1 MITYESN
8 TPRVIGKICD
18 DFNTLL
24 TSFYKKGYFLVE
36 TIVCPLAED
45 NTYNSSERE
54 YNFIPDPTMRYIM
67 RTIARQVKRPFVR
80 VHYNEWREYK
90 RNSKGML
97 VSVPGKPNHYIVEPE
112 IKSSFH
118 VVVPKRVYLSPIIN
132 PLILVSKSK
141 QHRWSRIGEDVPV
154 TTWCNTRDHYFEF
167 KNPQIWRDFEAQ
179 FSERDE
185 FRKALKLPTPT
196 K

>member
-24 TSFYKKGYFLVE
+24 TSFYKKGYFLMEQRV
-36 TIVCPLAED
+36 TPVTED
-45 NTYNSSERE
+45 GLYDYTGRE
-54 YNFIPDPTMRYIM
+54 YNYIPDPTMRYIM

-80 VHYNEWREYK
+80 VHYNEWHDYK
-90 RNSKGML
+90 RDENDSLIPHPTKTRQ
-97 VSVPGKPNHYIVEPE
+97 YIVDPK
-112 IKSSFH
+112 IYSSFY
-118 VVVPKRVYLSPIIN
+118 VVVPRRKYLSPIIN
-132 PLILVSKSK
+132 PLMLVATKK
-141 QHRWSRIGEDVPV
+141 DHRWTQVDSAAEATV
-154 TTWCNTRDHYFEF
+154 WHNTRDMYFEF

-185 FRKALKLPTPT
+185 FRKALKLPQE
-196 K
+196 